1 MSLPGRI
8 FRERRRVIVP
18 LLVFLL
24 ANAAGLGY
32 VFWLQ
37 QSMDAA
43 QASRDKALAELTLAR
58 KNKKDAE
65 GQKGSK
71 ELAEVELRKFYGEV
85 LPKDLP
91 AALNVLNFWLSRVA
105 STAHV
110 SYRAGSY
117 DHDQVRDSRLTR
129 VTGDIT
135 LSGDY
140 ANVRRFLYELET
152 SQEFI
157 IIEKVQL
164 SQPNAAQG
172 GNAQLEVALTVATYF
187 VTQAQQGAVK

>member
-1 MSLPGRI
+1 MRH
-8 FRERRRVIVP
+8 
-18 LLVFLL
+18 
-24 ANAAGLGY
+24 
-32 VFWLQ
+32 
-37 QSMDAA
+37 
-43 QASRDKALAELTLAR
+43 K
-58 KNKKDAE
+58 
-65 GQKGSK
+65 
-71 ELAEVELRKFYGEV
+71 
-85 LPKDLP
+85 
-91 AALNVLNFWLSRVA
+91 
-105 STAHV
+105 
-110 SYRAGSY
+110 Y

>member
-1 MSLPGRI
+1 MSLGARI

-32 VFWLQ
+32 VIWLQ

-43 QASRDKALAELTLAR
+43 RASRDTALANLTLAR

-71 ELAEVELRKFYGEV
+71 ELAEVELRKFYDEV
-85 LPKDLP
+85 LPKNLP
-91 AALNVLNFWLSRVA
+91 AALNVLNFWLNKVA
-105 STAHV
+105 ATSHV
-110 SYRAGSY
+110 NYRAGSY
-117 DHDQVRDSRLTR
+117 NHVPVRDSRLSK

-157 IIEKVQL
+157 VIEKVQL
-164 SQPNAAQG
+164 SQPNAAQA
-172 GNAQLEVALTVATYF
+172 NAQLEVTLGVATYF
-187 VTQAQQGAVK
+187 LTEGQQGAGK

>member
-1 MSLPGRI
+1 MSLTARI
-8 FRERRRVIVP
+8 FRERRRVIIP

-43 QASRDKALAELTLAR
+43 QASRDKALADLTLAR
-58 KNKKDAE
+58 KAKKDAE

-71 ELAEVELRKFYGEV
+71 DLADVEIRKFYDEI
-85 LPKDLP
+85 LPKNLP
-91 AALNVLNFWLSRVA
+91 AALNVLNFWLSKVA
-105 STAHV
+105 ATSRV

-117 DHDQVRDSRLTR
+117 DHDPVRDSRLTK
-129 VTGDIT
+129 VKGEIT

-157 IIEKVQL
+157 VIEKVQL
-164 SQPNAAQG
+164 SQPNAAAQG
-172 GNAQLEVALTVATYF
+172 NSQLEVALTVATYYL
-187 VTQAQQGAVK
+187 TEPLPGAVK

>member
-1 MSLPGRI
+1 MSLTARI
-8 FRERRRVIVP
+8 FRERRRLVVP
-18 LLVFLL
+18 LIVFLL

-32 VFWLQ
+32 VIWLQ

-43 QASRDKALAELTLAR
+43 RASRDQALANLTMAR

-71 ELAEVELRKFYGEV
+71 DVAEVELRKFYSEV
-85 LPKDLP
+85 LPKNLP
-91 AALNVLNFWLSRVA
+91 AALNVLNFWLNKVA
-105 STAHV
+105 MTAHV
-110 SYRAGSY
+110 SYHAGSY
-117 DHDQVRDSRLTR
+117 DHDQVRDSRLTK
-129 VTGDIT
+129 VKGEIT

-157 IIEKVQL
+157 VIEKVQL
-164 SQPNAAQG
+164 SQPNAAQA
-172 GNAQLEVALTVATYF
+172 NVQLEVALTVATYF
-187 VTQAQQGAVK
+187 LTEGQK

>member
-1 MSLPGRI
+1 MSLTGRI

-43 QASRDKALAELTLAR
+43 QASRDGALATLAMAR

-65 GQKGSK
+65 GAKGSK
-71 ELAEVELRKFYGEV
+71 EMADVELRKFYGEV
-85 LPKDLP
+85 LPKNLSS
-91 AALNVLNFWLSRVA
+91 ALNVLNFWLNKVA
-105 STAHV
+105 ASSHV
-110 SYRAGSY
+110 SYHAGSY
-117 DHDQVRDSRLTR
+117 DHDQLRDSGLTK
-129 VTGDIT
+129 VKGEIT

-140 ANVRRFLYELET
+140 ANVRKFLYELET

-157 IIEKVQL
+157 VIEKVQL
-164 SQPNAAQG
+164 SQPNAAQ

-187 VTQAQQGAVK
+187 LTDALPGAGK